1 MRGDGFPSHSEEKEE
16 KGKEDGTG
24 ALVLVWWYPITKG
37 RVPITF

>member
-16 KGKEDGTG
+16 KGDGTG